1 MKLKSFFNNIW
12 FRAENL
18 GASNTIN
25 KVKKTSDNKQEKK
38 TEMNFCEDSAGLF
51 LKDGMSTATARFII
65 ERDVGKKIGE
75 VFDVKDLKN
84 TGRYYI
90 AKIVGPDGSII
101 EQLLVDKQN
110 YKIHFP
116 KAH

>member
-1 MKLKSFFNNIW
+1 MQLKEYMHNICL
-12 FRAENL
+12 RAKNL
-18 GASNTIN
+18 GASKTIDEN
-25 KVKKTSDNKQEKK
+25 KKISDIKQEEKS
-38 TEMNFCEDSAGLF
+38 EMNFCEDSAGLF

-90 AKIVGPDGSII
+90 AKVVRPDGRII
-101 EQLLVDKQN
+101 GQLLVDKQN
-110 YKIHFP
+110 CKIHFP